1 MGTQTHLKPSACTA
15 AIAHRSHIVANMN
28 IHVLHMGRYIRY
40 VRYIRYCTPRT
51 RTPPG
56 FAKSAIDGR
65 AIRGRIAPDGAAAAR
80 HRAARVAS
88 WLGAATA
95 AGTRLGER
103 LRHHAAAV
111 EHRLERGDERLR
123 GGVVGGAPTFS
134 EPPPRLATSMASTAP
149 VAKMMRSS
157 SEMAVLTYTMLAACD
172 AQQSH
177 SR

>member
-40 VRYIRYCTPRT
+40 VRYVRYCTPRT

-65 AIRGRIAPDGAAAAR
+65 AIRGRIAPDATAAAR
-80 HRAARVAS
+80 HRAARFAS
-88 WLGAATA
+88 CPGAAA
-95 AGTRLGER
+95 AAAPWLCGR
-103 LRHHAAAV
+103 LRHHRAAV
-111 EHRLERGDERLR
+111 AHRLERGHERLR

-134 EPPPRLATSMASTAP
+134 EPPPCLATSMAYTVP
-149 VAKMMRSS
+149 VALKMPSS
-157 SEMAVLTYTMLAACD
+157 SEMVVSKYTMLAACD